1 MLYGCETWSVKL
13 EDVIR
18 LEMNHTRMVRCMC
31 NVKSED
37 RTSAEEYRTRLNLKS
52 MRVLCCPEALLQSK

>member
-18 LEMNHTRMVRCMC
+18 LEMNHTRMVRWMC

-37 RTSAEEYRTRLNLKS
+37 RISAEECRTRLNLKS
-52 MRVLCCPEALLQSK
+52 MRVLC